1 MSLER
6 DFQASFI
13 SKVKSRLPEAIVLK
27 NDAGYISGIPDLIV
41 LNGSKWAAVECKRA
55 KNAKHQPNQD
65 YYVEK
70 MNDMAY
76 AAFVYPENEE
86 RVLDE
91 IQQTLRD

>member
-1 MSLER
+1 MALER
-6 DFQASFI
+6 NFQASFI
-13 SKVKSRLPEAIVLK
+13 SKIKERLPESIVLK
-27 NDAGYISGIPDLIV
+27 NDASYISGIPDLIV
-41 LNGSKWAAVECKRA
+41 LNGGKWAALECKRSE
-55 KNAKHQPNQD
+55 NAKHQPNQD